1 MELSFSEKVK
11 DLARHHNNHYTITG
25 RELFNSF
32 GFERRSCRNCAI
44 VDDFLENNNL
54 MVVPHY
60 NDVWI
65 DTPIELKHKPTAK
78 TKISQ
83 DPIKRVRTLEVAHKM
98 PIYVA
103 NSASLTEAITLMI
116 MNDYSQLLVT
126 NNGAKGLCGY
136 ISWKTIGIAINNG
149 VTTNMVKDY
158 KCDKCYTISFDT
170 PLIDAIK
177 IINQHDFV
185 VVEEHNNVCG
195 IITTADISCQYLT
208 ITEPF
213 VRLEEIENQ
222 IRCLLDDKFL
232 LEEIKS
238 VCQEEGREVQG
249 IDDLTFGEYIAL
261 MQKDELW
268 FKLGINIDKKIFLSW
283 LNEVREIRNDVMHFS
298 PDGISQ
304 DQRKVL
310 MCMAELLKTIICNIK
325 EKNE

>member
-1 MELSFSEKVK
+1 MNLSFSEKIK
-11 DLARHHNNHYTITG
+11 DLANNHDKHYTITG

-32 GFERRSCRNCAI
+32 GFERRSCRNCAV
-44 VDDFLENNNL
+44 VDTFLNNNNV
-54 MVVPHY
+54 MVIPHY

-65 DTPIELKHKPTAK
+65 DAPIELKHKPTAK

-116 MNDYSQLLVT
+116 MNDYSQLPVT
-126 NNGAKGLCGY
+126 NNGSKGLCGY

-149 VTTNMVKDY
+149 ITTNIVKDY
-158 KCDKCYTISFDT
+158 KCDKCYTISLDT

-177 IINQHDFV
+177 IINLHEFV
-185 VVEEHNNVCG
+185 VVEEHNSICG

-213 VRLEEIENQ
+213 VRLEEIENL

-232 LEEIKS
+232 VEDIKS
-238 VCQEEGREVQG
+238 ICQDEGREVLG

-268 FKLGINIDKKIFLSW
+268 SKLGIHLDKKIFLK
-283 LNEVREIRNDVMHFS
+283 LLDEVREIRNDVMHFS

-304 DQRKVL
+304 YQRKLL
-310 MCMAELLKTIICNIK
+310 MHTAELLKTIICK
-325 EKNE
+325 